1 VIWATKGRSP
11 LIGEAEETI
20 IAESLRMTGARMRLI
35 VHAIG
40 MVADHVHVALSIPP
54 SVSVADAVGRL
65 KGGSSFLVGQRL
77 AENGFARQS
86 EYGAISLTDRALP
99 VVIEYV
105 ENQKQRHADNELIQ
119 RLEGIEAKTT

>member
-77 AENGFARQS
+77 AENGFAWQS